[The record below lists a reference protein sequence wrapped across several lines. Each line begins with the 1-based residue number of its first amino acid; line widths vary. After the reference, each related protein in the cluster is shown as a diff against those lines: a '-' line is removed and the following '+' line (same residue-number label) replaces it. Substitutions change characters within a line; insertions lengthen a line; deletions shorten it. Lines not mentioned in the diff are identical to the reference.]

1 MEVIMQI
8 YIVLI
13 LLFSILVTLFAIF
26 NASVV
31 TVSLFFVEAQISLAL
46 VIIISAL
53 IGALTVVL
61 FDMFKKIKQGK
72 QFKDLNKKIEDL
84 EKQIAVKDEAI
95 RQRDQ
100 VVSDKELELS
110 KRDGII
116 KQLRLEQT
124 QVKTEMTEDENKS
137 DEVGNQ

>member
-1 MEVIMQI
+1 MQI

-46 VIIISAL
+46 VIIISTL
-53 IGALTVVL
+53 IGAVTVVL

-72 QFKDLNKKIEDL
+72 QVKDLSKRIEAL

-100 VVSDKELELS
+100 VLSEKEQELTR
-110 KRDGII
+110 RDGII
-116 KQLRLEQT
+116 KELRLEQSQNSLET
-124 QVKTEMTEDENKS
+124 TENENKS